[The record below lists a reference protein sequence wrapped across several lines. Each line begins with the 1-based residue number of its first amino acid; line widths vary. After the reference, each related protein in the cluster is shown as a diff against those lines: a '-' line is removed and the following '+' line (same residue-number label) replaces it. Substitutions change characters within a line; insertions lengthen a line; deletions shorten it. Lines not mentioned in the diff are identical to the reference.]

1 MGKQAIRE
9 KLNTCSNLLA
19 EKKLRES
26 TFEDIIKPSMDLL
39 DHVHAAIERGD
50 LDLPPLVDDE
60 LDISK
65 MLDTSENDLS
75 TVDGTLTEAAKEK
88 AQKALQEKE
97 RSYTQIIQ
105 DYIAQ
110 GGTGN
115 YEEWRAWIETQPDA
129 VKARVLNRNNF
140 RKNYELLAPS
150 NAAAAAPA
158 TGEDGEVV
166 SGATAPAYEPS
177 ENLRNLI
184 SLCHADQDFVETAE
198 VTVTDKYDTIELLLR
213 RVVRGK
219 SAKRYYILAGDAGIG
234 KTYTVAKILREE
246 GKADDIDKITY
257 TGSIG
262 RSVTSI
268 ATFLWLHRND
278 EILVL
283 DDCDSFLRK
292 GGNPDVVN
300 ILKGCMEAGTGYRVG
315 IAANIAARITKDLGL
330 GKKNKAESTVSDKV
344 RALLEGEVAEDEN
357 LDDEELLDDE
367 EVEKLLDTDDAVPTS
382 WTFNSR
388 MVIISNLH
396 ESQIEEPLW
405 SRCDHFDLH
414 LTQEEYLI
422 RLAMILDG
430 MDVGQK
436 DGLCTPEEAQE
447 AKALVLSVMQ
457 AVIEAGNHGVKFY
470 GKFIQLTDHL
480 EFRIVKDLVNTW
492 LAMLERE
499 MELHP
504 NVSRDEA
511 KKKIMQKWVRVG
523 VIPRM
528 SARKVL

>member
-1 MGKQAIRE
+1 MSKQAIKE
-9 KLNTCSNLLA
+9 KLDTCKNLLA
-19 EKKLRES
+19 EKKLKES
-26 TFEDIIKPSMDLL
+26 TFEDIVRPSLDLL
-39 DHVHAAIERGD
+39 DHVHDAMERGD
-50 LDLPPLVDDE
+50 LDLPPLVDDN

-65 MLDTSENDLS
+65 MLDTSEKDLS
-75 TVDGTLTEAAKEK
+75 TIDGTLTESVEKE
-88 AQKALQEKE
+88 QTALQEKE
-97 RSYTQIIQ
+97 RSYTQIVQ

-115 YEEWRAWIETQPDA
+115 FEEWRAWIETQPDA
-129 VKARVLNRNNF
+129 AKARVLNKNNF
-140 RKNYELLAPS
+140 RKNYELLAGPTQVAPTT
-150 NAAAAAPA
+150 NAA
-158 TGEDGEVV
+158 GETVTTVQPDY
-166 SGATAPAYEPS
+166 TPS
-177 ENLRNLI
+177 ENLKNLMDM
-184 SLCHADQDFVETAE
+184 CHANEDFVETAE

-219 SAKRYYILAGDAGIG
+219 SSKRYYILAGDAGIG

-330 GKKNKAESTVSDKV
+330 GKKKKAEAVVSDKV
-344 RALLEGEVAEDEN
+344 RALLEGEEA
-357 LDDEELLDDE
+357 DDEELDIEDDIDPE
-367 EVEKLLDTDDAVPTS
+367 EIEKLLDTEDAVPTS

-436 DGLCTPEEAQE
+436 DGLCTPEEAKE

-457 AVIEAGNHGVKFY
+457 GIIEAGNHGVQFY

-480 EFRIVKDLVNTW
+480 EFRIVKDLVNMW
-492 LAMLERE
+492 LAMLDRE
-499 MELHP
+499 TEMHP
-504 NVSRDEA
+504 NVSRDDA

-528 SARKVL
+528 SARRAL

>member
-1 MGKQAIRE
+1 MKKQTIHE

-19 EKKLRES
+19 EKKLKEA
-26 TFEDIIKPSMDLL
+26 TFEDIIKPSLDLL
-39 DHVHAAIERGD
+39 KHVHAAMERGD
-50 LDLPPLVDDE
+50 LDLPPLVDDK

-65 MLDTSENDLS
+65 ILDTSEKDLN
-75 TVDGTLTEAAKEK
+75 TTDGTLTEAAKEK
-88 AQKALQEKE
+88 TQKALQEKD
-97 RSYTQIIQ
+97 RSYTQIVQ
-105 DYIAQ
+105 DYITQ

-129 VKARVLNRNNF
+129 AKARVLNRTNF

-150 NAAAAAPA
+150 
-158 TGEDGEVV
+158 
-166 SGATAPAYEPS
+166 GASQTAPTETTDENPAPVYEPS
-177 ENLRNLI
+177 ESLKSLL
-184 SLCHADQDFVETAE
+184 SLCRADEDFVETAE
-198 VTVTDKYDTIELLLR
+198 VTVADKYDTIELLLR

-219 SAKRYYILAGDAGIG
+219 ASKRYYILAGDAGIG
-234 KTYTVAKILREE
+234 KTYTVAKILKEE

-300 ILKGCMEAGTGYRVG
+300 ILKGCMEAGTGYKVG
-315 IAANIAARITKDLGL
+315 ISANIAARITKDLGL
-330 GKKNKAESTVSDKV
+330 NKKESVVSDKV
-344 RALLEGEVAEDEN
+344 KALLEAEG
-357 LDDEELLDDE
+357 DDWEDNEISAEELD
-367 EVEKLLDTDDAVPTS
+367 KILDTENAVPTS
-382 WTFNSR
+382 WTFNAR
-388 MVIISNLH
+388 MIIISNLH

-436 DGLCTPEEAQE
+436 DGLCTEEEAQE

-457 AVIEAGNHGVKFY
+457 SVIEAGNHGVKFF
-470 GKFIQLTDHL
+470 GKYIQLTDHL
-480 EFRIVKDLVNTW
+480 EFRIVKDLVNVW

-499 MELHP
+499 LENHP
-504 NVSRDEA
+504 EISRDDA
-511 KKKIMQKWVRVG
+511 KKNIMQKWVRVG